1 MTVATDLKVTELAV
15 RLGGRLLIDGLNIDV
30 APGRFVGLVG
40 PNGSGK
46 SSLLK
51 AIYRVLRPERG
62 EVTIGGVP
70 AASMGAKS
78 FARMLAVVAQEAPV
92 DIELSVVDM
101 VMLGRIP
108 HQRMLSGASTVDRA
122 AAADALAVVGAVELA
137 DRAWPTLSGGEK
149 QRVLLARAL
158 AQNGQVLVLDEPTNH
173 LDVRHQFELLRLVR
187 SLSVTTL
194 AALHDFNLAAE
205 FCDEVVV
212 LQEGAVVAAGRPADV
227 LVDEVIHPVFGVHVD
242 HVYHPRTGAL
252 RLLLSAPDDTDA
264 VQPLTGAAT
273 STPSTQEHCS

>member
-1 MTVATDLKVTELAV
+1 MTPPTGLEVRDVAV
-15 RLGGRLLIDGLNIDV
+15 RVGGRLLIDGLSIDV
-30 APGRFVGLVG
+30 GPGRFVGLVG

-62 EVTIGGVP
+62 EVSLGGVR
-70 AASMGAKS
+70 ASSMSAKA
-78 FARMLAVVAQEAPV
+78 FARTLAVVAQEAPV
-92 DIELSVVDM
+92 DVELSVADM

-108 HQRMLSGASTVDRA
+108 YQGTLGGTSSADRT
-122 AAADALAVVGAVELA
+122 AAADALATVGAADLA

-158 AQNGQVLVLDEPTNH
+158 AQDGQVLVLDEPTNH

-187 SLSVTTL
+187 GLGITTL

-205 FCDEVVV
+205 FCDEIVV
-212 LQEGAVVAAGRPADV
+212 LQAGAVVVAGRPSEV
-227 LVDEVIHPVFGVHVD
+227 LIDEVVHPVFGVHVD
-242 HVYHPRTGAL
+242 HVRNPRTGAL
-252 RLLLSAPDDTDA
+252 RLLLSAPDDPTSPAGD
-264 VQPLTGAAT
+264 VGSLT
-273 STPSTQEHCS
+273 PTQEYCP